1 MTNERIATDSPLD
14 PTQRGIFDIL
24 LGMIVPAS
32 ADGSK
37 PSAADVDVLG
47 YIVEREADSLPTLRE
62 ELDALAARAKAQTG
76 RAFLDLTPA
85 EQQRVVAEARAAA
98 PDFLRGLALHTVTSY
113 YQDDRVL
120 EALGM
125 EARPPFPQGYEVRE
139 GDLSLLDPVRQRAP
153 FYRDAPDATPT

>member
-1 MTNERIATDSPLD
+1 MTTERIATDSPLD

-32 ADGSK
+32 ADGRK
-37 PSAADVDVLG
+37 PSAAEVDVLG

-62 ELDALAARAKAQTG
+62 ELDALAARARGQTG
-76 RAFLDLTPA
+76 HAFLDLTAA
-85 EQQRVVAEARAAA
+85 EQQRVVADARAAA
-98 PDFLRGLALHTVTSY
+98 PEFLRGLALHTVTSY

-139 GDLSLLDPVRQRAP
+139 GDLSLLDPVRQRDP
-153 FYRDAPDATPT
+153 FYRDVPDATRT